1 MDMAEQGTPGGTSEF
16 DGALAPWE
24 WPPDAGFGDL
34 EEIETG
40 PGESDN
46 EFNASLNTWDEYSAL
61 VSISGTDS
69 RLPAATD
76 RRASN
81 EDSVVNHGWVET
93 RMGQETRRLEL
104 ETLEQADR
112 EVHHFGCISAL
123 LKGQMN
129 EELEDDHDG
138 GPVSQMAPRC
148 CICERTV
155 ITHPNTTTAGAFS
168 VNRAGTRARLLLT

>member
-93 RMGQETRRLEL
+93 RMGQETRRPN
-104 ETLEQADR
+104 
-112 EVHHFGCISAL
+112 S
-123 LKGQMN
+123 
-129 EELEDDHDG
+129 
-138 GPVSQMAPRC
+138 S
-148 CICERTV
+148 RTR
-155 ITHPNTTTAGAFS
+155 NAGAGRWGSASFWLHI
-168 VNRAGTRARLLLT
+168 RLIKGAGE